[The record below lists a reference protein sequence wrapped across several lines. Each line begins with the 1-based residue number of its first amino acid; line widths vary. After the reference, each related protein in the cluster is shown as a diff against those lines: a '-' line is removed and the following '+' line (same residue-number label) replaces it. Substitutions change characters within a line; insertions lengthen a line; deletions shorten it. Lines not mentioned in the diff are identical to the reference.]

1 MKKYP
6 LLEEEVYLPVLNLIP
21 SSMLFRS
28 ALSMFFSLETPSGF
42 EGFGR
47 IFPKFR
53 FSFEDLIAETLKPAP
68 PVIVN

>member
-1 MKKYP
+1 
-6 LLEEEVYLPVLNLIP
+6 
-21 SSMLFRS
+21 MLFRS
-28 ALSMFFSLETPSGF
+28 AWLMFFSLETPSGF